1 MLPPSPGTL
10 AIYGHNYDC
19 GQPPL
24 TLSNALVGVSVVG
37 VCLPGSN
44 ATWQGSSML
53 AADFD
58 GVCCLLA
65 LDGQY
70 VGYLWSQHYCGQPP
84 LTLSNALA
92 GVSVVGVWL
101 SCSNATWQNSSL
113 LAAS

>member
-1 MLPPSPGTL
+1 MVNTL

-37 VCLPGSN
+37 VCLSRSN
-44 ATWQGSSML
+44 ATWQDSSML

-58 GVCCLLA
+58 GTCCLLA

-70 VGYLWSQHYCGQPP
+70 VGYLWSQYDCGQPP
-84 LTLSNALA
+84 LTLHEQCSRGCECGGWLP
-92 GVSVVGVWL
+92 VV
-101 SCSNATWQNSSL
+101 
-113 LAAS
+113 